1 SRRAALTYVSPSQ
14 VNALLPAGMAFGP
27 ATLNLTTGYGL
38 VFPVRLTITPTAP
51 GIFTANSDG
60 RGVPAA
66 IVLRVKPDSSQV
78 FEPVIAFDSTA
89 RKWVAVP
96 IDVSSDL
103 VFLQLYGTGI
113 RNIPDA
119 SAAPCSVGQA
129 QIKPAYAGAQPSF
142 PGLDQINVLL
152 PASLAGSGTV
162 TVQLTVNGQPANPV
176 TIAIK

>member
-1 SRRAALTYVSPSQ
+1 MQLRAFAYMAGAALAICTC
-14 VNALLPAGMAFGP
+14 
-27 ATLNLTTGYGL
+27 
-38 VFPVRLTITPTAP
+38 
-51 GIFTANSDG
+51 G

-78 FEPVIAFDSTA
+78 FEPAIAFDSTA
-89 RKWVAVP
+89 RKWA
-96 IDVSSDL
+96 
-103 VFLQLYGTGI
+103 
-113 RNIPDA
+113 
-119 SAAPCSVGQA
+119 AAPCSVGQA